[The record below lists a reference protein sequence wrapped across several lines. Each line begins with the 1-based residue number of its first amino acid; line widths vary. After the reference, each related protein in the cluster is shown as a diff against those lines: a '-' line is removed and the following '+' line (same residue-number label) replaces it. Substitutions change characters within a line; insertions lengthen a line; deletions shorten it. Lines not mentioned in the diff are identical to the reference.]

1 MLRVLLEDAD
11 YCDVTADLLTF
22 DGGVIV
28 FWRDGEEVAR
38 HRQGRIQALELLASA
53 GRRIGEAR
61 KQFPNAYRP
70 WTEDQEEL
78 LTKLH
83 AEGAPLAQLTA
94 ELGRQPGGIEA
105 RLRHLG
111 LLADD
116 ERLR

>member
-1 MLRVLLEDAD
+1 MVRVLLEDAD
-11 YCDVTADLLTF
+11 YCDVTADLMTF
-22 DGGVIV
+22 DAGVIV
-28 FWRDGEEVAR
+28 FWKDGEEVAR
-38 HRQGRIQALELLASA
+38 HRQGRIHALEVLSTG

-61 KQFPNAYRP
+61 KNFPNAYRP
-70 WTEDQEEL
+70 WTTDQEEL

-83 AEGAPLAQLTA
+83 AGGASLDELTA